1 MRAGKSNSG
10 RRGKLTI
17 IIVRKFGRITS
28 HEVSGFWF
36 VLLGLLII
44 CLAAST
50 TILALQNR
58 YLHSERQRLLAQ
70 LILPSGRPV
79 AERTRVK
86 ETPAESQEKAP
97 VEAPLAQDKPEA
109 GPGPAAGA
117 APASPAEA
125 TPPAAQTAAPAQP
138 PASASAQAPASAPAK
153 PEAAPEAKQIEV
165 QSVKILRL
173 GRPQGIKISFKLVN
187 GLPGGQRASGYCF
200 VIARNKSV
208 QPPVFVP
215 FPAEAE
221 LNGDRPVKHKQGAY
235 FAIQNYKT
243 LRGRIYNS
251 SDFEDVLILVY
262 DQEGRVLLEQVV
274 EVPGV

>member
-1 MRAGKSNSG
+1 MRAGRPNVSS
-10 RRGKLTI
+10 RGKLTI
-17 IIVRKFGRITS
+17 VIVRKFGRITS
-28 HEVSGFWF
+28 HEVAGFWF

-44 CLAAST
+44 GLAATT

-58 YLHSERQRLLAQ
+58 HLHSERQRLLAQ

-86 ETPAESQEKAP
+86 ETPAESPEKAP
-97 VEAPLAQDKPEA
+97 VEAPLAQAKPEA
-109 GPGPAAGA
+109 GPSPGPAAETD
-117 APASPAEA
+117 PAKPTA
-125 TPPAAQTAAPAQP
+125 TTTPAAQTAAPASP
-138 PASASAQAPASAPAK
+138 PTSAPAK
-153 PEAAPEAKQIEV
+153 PEAAPEPQSIEV
-165 QSVKILRL
+165 QAVKILQL

-200 VIARNKSV
+200 VIGRNKSV

-262 DQEGRVLLEQVV
+262 DQEGRVLLEQVI
-274 EVPGV
+274 EVPGA